1 MTPPLVLE
9 LELWKL
15 IKFGKCENRLQFR
28 NSYLPVRLCYCD
40 RTCTKMKPF
49 PYTLWWS
56 PHCWWH
62 PIQVWS
68 NPVLKLTIIMKDV
81 NQGELQ
87 DRSMHSSPGNQ
98 CCMAIAKA
106 SSSYRYPWPKC
117 KNFMEHQQLA
127 KGHGVLPPNQ
137 LPRGQL
143 PPGQL
148 PPDQLPTPTRSTP
161 DPPDQFNSIQ
171 NY

>member
-9 LELWKL
+9 LQSFESWLNLGNVKIGSNLGTLPSGQIMLLWQNMYQNEAL
-15 IKFGKCENRLQFR
+15 SI
-28 NSYLPVRLCYCD
+28 
-40 RTCTKMKPF
+40 
-49 PYTLWWS
+49 YTLWWS

-143 PPGQL
+143 PP
-148 PPDQLPTPTRSTP
+148 DQLSTPTRSTP